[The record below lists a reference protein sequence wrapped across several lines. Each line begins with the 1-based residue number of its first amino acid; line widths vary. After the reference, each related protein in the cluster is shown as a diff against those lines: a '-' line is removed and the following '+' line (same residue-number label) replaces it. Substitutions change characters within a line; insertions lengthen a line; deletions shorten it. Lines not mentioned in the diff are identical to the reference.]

1 VANNIVTKETYKG
14 YTTGAKLDTVY
25 DILAGDD
32 GVLHR
37 LTRLERRGLVDRGV
51 AGVFGFLGGAAVMI
65 GKLAIW
71 R

>member
-1 VANNIVTKETYKG
+1 MANNIVTRATFEG
-14 YTTGAKLDTVY
+14 YDTDSKLDTVY
-25 DILAGDD
+25 DLLAGDD
-32 GVLHR
+32 GIMQR
-37 LTRLERRGLVDRGV
+37 LTRLERRGLIDRGV

>member
-1 VANNIVTKETYKG
+1 MANNIVTKETFEG
-14 YTTGAKLDTVY
+14 YDTDSKLDTVY

-37 LTRLERRGLVDRGV
+37 LARLERRGLVDRGAAV
-51 AGVFGFLGGAAVMI
+51 VSGFLGGAAVMI
-65 GKLAIW
+65 GKLAFW

>member
-1 VANNIVTKETYKG
+1 MANNIASKETFHG
-14 YTTGAKLDTVY
+14 YDTDSKLDTVY
-25 DILAGDD
+25 DILAGEE

-65 GKLAIW
+65 GKLAFW